1 VTSLGGRVSYSLSAV
16 FANVRPAEAFLRT
29 RSRED
34 WSWPMASASESQGE
48 RVAENEA
55 TFRRANE
62 ALYRR
67 FREVGTDELAP
78 FLCECGDHRC
88 TQTIRL
94 KLEEYEEVREQPGRF
109 VVIPG
114 HEILEVEQVV
124 EAGERYEVVEK
135 PSRLS

>member
-1 VTSLGGRVSYSLSAV
+1 M
-16 FANVRPAEAFLRT
+16 P
-29 RSRED
+29 
-34 WSWPMASASESQGE
+34 SASESQDA

-67 FREVGTDELAP
+67 FQELGTADLAP

-94 KLEEYEEVREQPGRF
+94 NLEEYEEVREQRGRF
-109 VVIPG
+109 VIVPG
-114 HEILEVEQVV
+114 HEILEVERVV
-124 EAGERYEVVEK
+124 EAGERYDVVE
-135 PSRLS
+135 SRAEPADPLFS

>member
-1 VTSLGGRVSYSLSAV
+1 MT
-16 FANVRPAEAFLRT
+16 
-29 RSRED
+29 
-34 WSWPMASASESQGE
+34 SASESQKD

-67 FREVGTDELAP
+67 FQELRTVDLAP

-94 KLEEYEEVREQPGRF
+94 NLQEYEEVRSQPGRF
-109 VVIPG
+109 VIVPG
-114 HEILEVEQVV
+114 HEILDVERVV
-124 EAGERYEVVEK
+124 EAGERYDVVEK
-135 PSRLS
+135 PSGIGGPLFS